1 MRYVLIHSLNRP
13 RFTVCPGQT
22 WNVPPILKENL
33 IFFQIPDWHV
43 CPCANP
49 VSGHRA
55 KKCPY
60 LKWLQVMMRV
70 ESTFTQRR
78 TAPQENSLFPAVLS
92 FQSGVVVAAGI
103 VPIYPCRHHQRMP
116 GKYIRGVVLRG
127 EHVCAQLH
135 GAPKI
140 KRLLISK
147 YTESTVI
154 TSIGHH
160 AI

>member
-1 MRYVLIHSLNRP
+1 MCPTTESVNTYILRIHILTNIINMRGESGHRGK
-13 RFTVCPGQT
+13 R
-22 WNVPPILKENL
+22 
-33 IFFQIPDWHV
+33 
-43 CPCANP
+43 ANP

-116 GKYIRGVVLRG
+116 GKYIRVVVLR
-127 EHVCAQLH
+127 EERVCAQLH
-135 GAPKI
+135 GVPKI

-147 YTESTVI
+147 YAKSTVI

>member
-1 MRYVLIHSLNRP
+1 
-13 RFTVCPGQT
+13 
-22 WNVPPILKENL
+22 
-33 IFFQIPDWHV
+33 
-43 CPCANP
+43 
-49 VSGHRA
+49 
-55 KKCPY
+55 
-60 LKWLQVMMRV
+60 MRV